1 MTPFST
7 RLMEAT
13 AAARTAFLGI
23 PTLQRGARGELP
35 LKTYIAFLAEAYHHV
50 RHTAPLLM
58 AVGSRL
64 PQRLEWLRRATV
76 HYIEEEIGH
85 EAWILDDL
93 AACGADAEM
102 LAARGPSPATELM
115 VAYAWDTVQRGNPVG
130 FFGMVLVLEGTSVN
144 LATGAA
150 DRIQAA
156 LGLPDTAFT
165 YLRSHGSLDVSH
177 MDHYRGLM
185 DRLDDVD
192 DQAAVIHRANM
203 FYRLYGD
210 LFRTLPVPVVEAP
223 PPRASHKE
231 SHHA

>member
-13 AAARTAFLGI
+13 AAARTAFLAI
-23 PTLQRGARGELP
+23 PTLQRGAAGELP
-35 LKTYIAFLAEAYHHV
+35 LATYVAFLAEAYHHV

-93 AACGADAEM
+93 AACGADPEEVRE
-102 LAARGPSPATELM
+102 RGPSPATELM

-130 FFGMVLVLEGTSVN
+130 FFGMVLVLEGTSVQ

-150 DRIQAA
+150 GRIQAA
-156 LGLPDTAFT
+156 LGLPDAAFG
-165 YLRSHGSLDVSH
+165 YLRSHGSLDQSH
-177 MDHYRGLM
+177 MEHFRALM
-185 DRLDDVD
+185 DRIDDAD
-192 DQAAVIHRANM
+192 DRAAVIHRANM

-210 LFRTLPVPVVEAP
+210 LFRTLPVPAADAP
-223 PPRASHKE
+223 KPRASKKE
-231 SHHA
+231 SRHA